1 MKRWLVPVLIVLVIA
16 AGVGGFFAGRAA
28 GGQKT
33 TTQGLPQ
40 GAGPFGGYGGNGAR
54 GANAAGGGF
63 TTGSIVS
70 KDAASVTVKLSNGS
84 TKIVFL
90 SASTAVSETK
100 DVSSTALAV
109 GNDVTVIG
117 TTNADGS
124 ITATRIQL
132 GTVPFGNGAGG
143 VPGRTGASSTT
154 TTK

>member
-1 MKRWLVPVLIVLVIA
+1 MKRWVVPVLIVLVIA

-33 TTQGLPQ
+33 ATTQGGLPGY
-40 GAGPFGGYGGNGAR
+40 GAFRGYGGAGAR
-54 GANAAGGGF
+54 GAGGGL

-70 KDAASVTVKLSNGS
+70 KDAGSMTVKLSDGN
-84 TKIVFL
+84 TKIVFF

-109 GNDVTVIG
+109 GNDVTVVG
-117 TTNADGS
+117 TTNTDGS

-132 GTVPFGNGAGG
+132 GTVPFGNGVGG
-143 VPGRTGASSTT
+143 GPGQTGRSSTT
-154 TTK
+154 TAK